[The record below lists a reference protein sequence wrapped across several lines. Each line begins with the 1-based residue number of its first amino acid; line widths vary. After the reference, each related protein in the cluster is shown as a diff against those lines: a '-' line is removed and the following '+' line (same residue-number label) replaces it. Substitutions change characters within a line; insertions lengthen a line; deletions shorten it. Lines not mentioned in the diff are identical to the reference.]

1 VKDSV
6 WTYYEPSNLA
16 SGLYT
21 LLRNEYDPC
30 PFLTGNSITQTI
42 NIGTRPTPP
51 QNNAM
56 VLSNDERGWV
66 MTILSGVA
74 CIVGASVI
82 CVDIII
88 RQFPGKRD
96 FRIQDSDTFL
106 SMSLSLSFGVML
118 FSALYSML
126 PSAKRSLQ
134 EGGYSPKEAAW
145 ILIACFMGGV
155 IGIQIISRVLH
166 QFVPSHVVDCEH
178 NHEEEGPQ
186 HDVEAH
192 NHQDHH
198 HDVINRP
205 RRSRTNSLPGHT
217 PLGPKTKTSKSNPH
231 SHFGANPAGARFHAE
246 HDSHDK
252 NNPEDPSESPQRP
265 SLQQRL
271 SKSISKLTLRS
282 KANCDTDGP
291 CHGFSDVCGA
301 ECFKNINANGGARGA
316 LKTAV
321 SSRPS
326 VNKSATATTLHPL
339 TETTPLL
346 QNPDI
351 TTNNNDPT
359 SDEYDSDFPSASAS
373 HITSSQTLAPDD
385 HNPDHALHKSHSHS
399 SHTPQDQQQQQQQQ
413 QHHHHHVPQNAFL
426 SIGLQTSIAI
436 ALHKLPEG
444 FITYATNH
452 ANPKLGVAVFLA
464 LFIHNITEGFAL
476 ALPLYLALNSRSKAM
491 ATSFVLGGLSQPI
504 GAGVAALWF
513 HVAGEG
519 EWAPSEGVYGGMFA
533 VTAGIMASVALQLFG
548 EALDLTH
555 SRGLCMVGAFLG
567 MGVLG
572 VSSALTA

>member
-1 VKDSV
+1 
-6 WTYYEPSNLA
+6 
-16 SGLYT
+16 
-21 LLRNEYDPC
+21 
-30 PFLTGNSITQTI
+30 
-42 NIGTRPTPP
+42 
-51 QNNAM
+51 M

-155 IGIQIISRVLH
+155 VGIQIISRVLH
-166 QFVPSHVVDCEH
+166 QYVPSHVVDCEH
-178 NHEEEGPQ
+178 NHEEDGPQ
-186 HDVEAH
+186 HDVEA
-192 NHQDHH
+192 DHH
-198 HDVINRP
+198 HDHHHEVINRP

-217 PLGPKTKTSKSNPH
+217 PLGPKTKTPKSNSHSH
-231 SHFGANPAGARFHAE
+231 SHFSANPAGPRSHPE
-246 HDSHDK
+246 HDSHDQSNSK
-252 NNPEDPSESPQRP
+252 EPSESPQRP

-271 SKSISKLTLRS
+271 SRSISKLTLRS
-282 KANCDTDGP
+282 KANCDSDGP

-301 ECFKNINANGGARGA
+301 ECFKNVNANGGARGA
-316 LKTAV
+316 LKAASAV

-339 TETTPLL
+339 TESTPLL

-351 TTNNNDPT
+351 ATNEHT
-359 SDEYDSDFPSASAS
+359 SDEYDSDFPSASNS
-373 HITSSQTLAPDD
+373 HITSSQTLSAPDHHHHPN
-385 HNPDHALHKSHSHS
+385 HNSLHKTHSHS
-399 SHTPQDQQQQQQQQ
+399 SHTPQD

-476 ALPLYLALNSRSKAM
+476 ALPLYLALNSRTKAM

-513 HVAGEG
+513 HIAGEG

-533 VTAGIMASVALQLFG
+533 VTAGIMASVALQLFS

-555 SRGLCMVGAFLG
+555 SRGLCMVGAFMGMGILG
-567 MGVLG
+567 M
-572 VSSALTA
+572 SSALTA